1 MLVTLC
7 SQSVK
12 CISIRAVSYDRSN
25 TLNAWWKKGKN
36 KQTNKQT
43 KFSCIILE
51 EARWF
56 SGGISYVLNEHHGLV
71 LKCQIKWKRMMDD
84 TSLSHA
90 GPL

>member
-1 MLVTLC
+1 MEER
-7 SQSVK
+7 K
-12 CISIRAVSYDRSN
+12 
-25 TLNAWWKKGKN
+25 

-56 SGGISYVLNEHHGLV
+56 SRAISYVLNEHHGLV
-71 LKCQIKWKRMMDD
+71 LKCHIQWKRMMDD